1 GALCS
6 PPYRLCRTRAESF
19 LSSSP
24 ASRLRTRLMASPA
37 AAPAAKFTQ
46 VEAAR
51 QSLIAISQS
60 VPEFGAPVARPPSG
74 GMEPGH
80 EDGAEQR
87 YRGKLIS
94 ISNQSPDARP
104 ATCPPKNA
112 AA

>member
-1 GALCS
+1 LCALLPITS
-6 PPYRLCRTRAESF
+6 AEPE
-19 LSSSP
+19 LKASSVVSLQL
-24 ASRLRTRLMASPA
+24 RLRTRSMASPA

-60 VPEFGAPVARPPSG
+60 VPEFGAPVARPPNG
-74 GMEPGH
+74 GMEHGH
-80 EDGAEQR
+80 DDGAEQG
-87 YRGKLIS
+87 YRAKLIS

-104 ATCPPKNA
+104 VPCPPNNA